1 MAVNLNGKI
10 KRIKTVNLPDG
21 KGETLAQE
29 IHDMLEEYESLCR
42 VIIIGTYSCSKMTG
56 RQGGTHAMLEDKLK
70 RPLFRMLCILHIL
83 ESLWKRFFRLVDGKS
98 SSPTNLTGEVG
109 KTLSDPDLRFEKVQ
123 DFEPITVDELLII
136 PEEVV
141 DGLSY
146 DQKVCYHLIQAV
158 VQGPEYFDTHKWL
171 LTAALGKLFE
181 ARWVTLLNALLR
193 LYCSTEREK
202 ATDDLKR
209 LVHFGVRVYAKA
221 WFDAL
226 KHPSI
231 VDGPRIYHRLVV
243 SLSNFDYF
251 KQEEV
256 VRYFLADLGYLEDVP
271 ASGDETV
278 ASGDSNLASGDADLA
293 SGEDKPASVEDHCES
308 LENSLELIP
317 EEGDSEGDDW
327 DDKWSQREVMEFGV
341 HWNAYWAHPENVL
354 VAMFYDEDIEVRQ
367 RACEIV
373 LDLQQ
378 RQVVKDQQQMEA
390 DGQLTVREFVTPFV
404 KWEVESYTD
413 FLDLVGQEE
422 WTCHPRFSWR
432 RRRRLE
438 SGGGRGTVQGCI

>member
-1 MAVNLNGKI
+1 MVCPTT
-10 KRIKTVNLPDG
+10 KRSATTKLSS
-21 KGETLAQE
+21 KAQSTL
-29 IHDMLEEYESLCR
+29 
-42 VIIIGTYSCSKMTG
+42 
-56 RQGGTHAMLEDKLK
+56 
-70 RPLFRMLCILHIL
+70 
-83 ESLWKRFFRLVDGKS
+83 
-98 SSPTNLTGEVG
+98 
-109 KTLSDPDLRFEKVQ
+109 
-123 DFEPITVDELLII
+123 
-136 PEEVV
+136 
-141 DGLSY
+141 
-146 DQKVCYHLIQAV
+146 
-158 VQGPEYFDTHKWL
+158 THKWL

-256 VRYFLADLGYLEDVP
+256 VRYFLADLGYLQDVP

-278 ASGDSNLASGDADLA
+278 ASGDSDLASGATDLA

-404 KWEVESYTD
+404 KWEAESYTD

-422 WTCHPRFSWR
+422 WTCPPVFLGVAEDVLRA
-432 RRRRLE
+432 
-438 SGGGRGTVQGCI
+438 GVAGGRSKDVFDLVGFPNNTRCVERAVQATTLASAICQKEETREEILALGDYSREIMKVFRKKAHWVPHNV